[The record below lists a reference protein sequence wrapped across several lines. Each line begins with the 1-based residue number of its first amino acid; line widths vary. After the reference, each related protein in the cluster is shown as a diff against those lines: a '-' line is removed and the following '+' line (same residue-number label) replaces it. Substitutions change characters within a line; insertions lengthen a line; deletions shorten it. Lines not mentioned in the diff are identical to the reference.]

1 MAFSVRSSGVHR
13 RNRVV
18 TAYGADQ
25 EAVLFQPPMPQHD
38 MRQAEQAS
46 RERYARAERNAA
58 RNAELGIQKPRM
70 RESIRHW
77 FRWLTRRKPADA

>member
-1 MAFSVRSSGVHR
+1 
-13 RNRVV
+13 
-18 TAYGADQ
+18 
-25 EAVLFQPPMPQHD
+25 MPQHD